1 VDWFVGAMGEDCFR
15 QEVTDSA
22 RFEGAGWLEIL
33 GLEVD
38 IAGRVS
44 WMLVAIGK
52 QLYHPASRE
61 STADLIRGV

>member
-33 GLEVD
+33 ELEVD
-38 IAGRVS
+38 IAGEVS
-44 WMLVAIGK
+44 GMLIAVGR
-52 QLYHPASRE
+52 QLYHPASLE
-61 STADLIRGV
+61 SAADLIRGV